1 MTGKWTTADMPSLAG
16 RVAIVTGAN
25 RGLGLEITTA
35 LAVAG
40 ASIVMACRDRD
51 RARTAATTVL
61 RNAPRAQVDILAL
74 DLADQASIRPFANAY
89 ARQHASLDLLI
100 HNASAIMV
108 PQQKTRDG
116 FEMHF
121 GVNHLGAFAL
131 TGLLLDALKASATGA
146 RVVSMSSLSHRMT
159 GGLQLDDVNLD
170 RTPYKVMDAYGRSK
184 LAALMFGRELDRR
197 LRRAGLPIRSVIA
210 HPGYAAT
217 NLGLGGFFMR
227 LMTRVIAQPPAMG
240 ALPALYAATAPDAQG
255 GDFYGPA
262 GMNELRG
269 HPKKVEGSL
278 MSRDETLARQLWE
291 VSEKLTGVSYLDG

>member
-1 MTGKWTTADMPSLAG
+1 MTGKWTAANMPSLEG
-16 RVAIVTGAN
+16 HVAVVTGAN
-25 RGLGLEITTA
+25 RGLGLEITRA
-35 LAVAG
+35 LAAAG

-51 RARTAATTVL
+51 RARSAATAVL
-61 RNAPRAQVDILAL
+61 RQAPRSQIDILAL
-74 DLADQASIRPFANAY
+74 DLADLASVRQFAAAY
-89 ARQHASLDLLI
+89 LKQHARVDLLI

-116 FEMHF
+116 FEMHL

-131 TGLLLDALKASATGA
+131 TGLLLDALKASTAGA

-159 GGLQLDDVNLD
+159 SGLQLEDVNLE
-170 RTPYKVMDAYGRSK
+170 RTPYKVMEAYGRSK
-184 LAALMFGRELDRR
+184 LASLMFGRELDRR

-217 NLGLGGFFMR
+217 NPDLGGFFMR
-227 LMTRVIAQPPAMG
+227 LMTKIIAQPPAMG
-240 ALPALYAATAPDAQG
+240 ALPALYAATAPEVQG

-269 HPKKVEGSL
+269 YPKKVEGSL
-278 MSRDETLARQLWE
+278 MSRDEALARQLWE
-291 VSEKLTGVSYLDG
+291 VSEKLTGVNYLDA